1 MKTNSYNYDALNN
14 TLTMTKAFA
23 RKASQL
29 NTSEYK
35 TLLQLRNDNPGM
47 KIVMKESNNKSA
59 SKNTASGITFKQM
72 ETFISQCRDSEPRLN
87 TYERVKALSKVQ
99 RSPYKYVKDWFLTNY
114 ANYADEPVFDE
125 DGFVIVKTKAQMEQ
139 EAKEKAEG
147 AAKDAEASR
156 DGTVSDPTVSIKADN
171 KAENADENE
180 CIITTFVE
188 ESENGDS
195 RDDTN
200 SEEATTAAAA

>member
-47 KIVMKESNNKSA
+47 KVVMKEGNNKSV

-72 ETFISQCRDSEPRLN
+72 ETFISQCRDSEPRLK

-139 EAKEKAEG
+139 EAKEKAER
-147 AAKDAEASR
+147 ATAEASR

-195 RDDTN
+195 RGDTN
-200 SEEATTAAAA
+200 SEEAISNAA